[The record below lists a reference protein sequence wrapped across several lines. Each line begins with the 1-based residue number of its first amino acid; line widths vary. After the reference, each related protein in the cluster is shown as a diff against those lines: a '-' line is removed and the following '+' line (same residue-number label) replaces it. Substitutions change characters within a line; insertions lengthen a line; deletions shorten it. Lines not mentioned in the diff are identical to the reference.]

1 MDPIWLDNVWTG
13 MYTLLVLESD
23 FIFVLILKTVLIWYT
38 WLLPAQCYLMLIL
51 KCIRWSYLG
60 IGNLSTAKKPTH
72 LKKPLPPLPSSATP
86 STTATAPGGN
96 RVTTELEKNALT
108 TIGIGAKP
116 MKWKQFFTDYST
128 MKWQRKLI
136 QCNNIHRQWRVHW
149 CLQYSFFQ
157 C

>member
-1 MDPIWLDNVWTG
+1 
-13 MYTLLVLESD
+13 
-23 FIFVLILKTVLIWYT
+23 
-38 WLLPAQCYLMLIL
+38 MLIL

-128 MKWQRKLI
+128 MKWQI
-136 QCNNIHRQWRVHW
+136 SSFNAIIFIDNEEFTDVCNIASFNVNVNISFM
-149 CLQYSFFQ
+149 QYSTIEFIT
-157 C
+157 CIL